1 MASLRSA
8 QGYRQLPATHSTP
21 SAIPAPGLPPGSRPC
36 APQLFRLDTNDAPEH
51 ARADLLREFFQKLG
65 VRYEV
70 AATGREPVVIDLT
83 LRRLPGLQFSSGIL
97 QGASYRRTRVTNDPV
112 EDVGFVVNPRGSMLV
127 GQCGREVELG
137 EGDATLVSFTEAL
150 DTVHRAPGDMLVLR
164 FPRPQLAPRLAN
176 MHDSM
181 LRRIPQGTPA
191 LRMVTDYINFASRKA
206 SLIDETL
213 QELVVSHIYDLV
225 AVTAGATRDAAEIA
239 QGRGLR
245 AARLRAIK
253 QDIARGLD
261 RPDLT
266 VAALAVRHRCTR
278 RFIQRLFESEGTS
291 FTDYVLTQRLACAHR
306 LLTDP
311 ERDGDKISTI
321 ALDAGFGDLSYFNRV
336 FRQHFGDTPS
346 GIREYARATLQPGM
360 T

>member
-1 MASLRSA
+1 M
-8 QGYRQLPATHSTP
+8 PATRSTTDL
-21 SAIPAPGLPPGSRPC
+21 SAIPAPGLPPGPRPS
-36 APQLFRLDTNDAPEH
+36 APQVFRLDTNDAPVH
-51 ARADLLREFFQKLG
+51 ARADLLREFFQRMG

-70 AATGREPVVIDLT
+70 AATGREPIKIDLT

-97 QGASYRRTRVTNDPV
+97 QGASYRRTRATNDPA

-164 FPRPQLAPRLAN
+164 FPRLQLAPRLAN
-176 MHDSM
+176 VHDSM
-181 LRRIPQGTPA
+181 LRRIPHGNPA
-191 LRMVTDYINFASRKA
+191 LRMVTDYVSFASRKA
-206 SLIDETL
+206 TLVEDEL
-213 QELVVSHIYDLV
+213 QKLVVSHIYDLV
-225 AVTAGATRDAAEIA
+225 TVAAGATRDAAEMA

-245 AARLRAIK
+245 AARLLAIK

-266 VAALAVRHRCTR
+266 VAVLAARHGCTR
-278 RFIQRLFESEGTS
+278 RFLQRLFESEGTS
-291 FTDYVLTQRLACAHR
+291 FTDYVLAQRLACAHR
-306 LLTDP
+306 MLTDP
-311 ERDGDKISTI
+311 CRAGDKISMI

-336 FRQHFGDTPS
+336 FRERFGDTPS
-346 GIREYARATLQPGM
+346 GIREYARATVHPG
-360 T
+360 TT

>member
-1 MASLRSA
+1 M
-8 QGYRQLPATHSTP
+8 
-21 SAIPAPGLPPGSRPC
+21 PPGSRPS

-51 ARADLLREFFQKLG
+51 ARADLLREFFQRLG

-70 AATGREPVVIDLT
+70 AATGREPIT
-83 LRRLPGLQFSSGIL
+83 LHRLPGLQFSSGVL
-97 QGASYRRTRVTNDPV
+97 QGASYRRTRTTNDPT

-176 MHDSM
+176 AHDSM
-181 LRRIPQGTPA
+181 LRRIPRGTPA
-191 LRMVTDYINFASRKA
+191 LRMVTDYVNFASRKA
-206 SLIDETL
+206 TRIDDAL

-245 AARLRAIK
+245 AARLLAIK

-266 VAALAVRHRCTR
+266 VAALAARHGCTR

-311 ERDGDKISTI
+311 CRDGDKISTI

-346 GIREYARATLQPGM
+346 GIRECAHAAVRPG
-360 T
+360 TT